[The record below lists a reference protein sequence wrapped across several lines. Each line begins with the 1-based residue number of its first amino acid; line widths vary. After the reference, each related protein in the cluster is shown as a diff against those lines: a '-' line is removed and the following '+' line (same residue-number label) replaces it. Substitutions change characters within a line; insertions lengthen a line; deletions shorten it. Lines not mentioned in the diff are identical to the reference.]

1 MPENPISAPYNGSR
15 AKRNTSGGP
24 ISSILQTLSARR
36 NRVDTMMMDMMTYDN
51 LWLFLLPILFG
62 PFVQE
67 DIAVIGAAGL
77 SVNNPAFTPYIFV
90 AILIGLFLSDIWKY
104 WPGAAARTSRRA
116 NRYAQKPKVAEFA
129 RRMKHHAGKTLFTVR
144 FLPLARIPAYVAAGF
159 IKVPY
164 WRFCAWIFVSALTYI
179 ILFFCIF
186 HALGEV
192 AGKTAKIYV
201 PIIAVGILALL
212 AGGLYIRRRIMGTK
226 PKNDP
231 H

>member
-1 MPENPISAPYNGSR
+1 
-15 AKRNTSGGP
+15 
-24 ISSILQTLSARR
+24 
-36 NRVDTMMMDMMTYDN
+36 MMMDMMTYDN
-51 LWLFLLPILFG
+51 LWLFLLPVLFG
-62 PFVQE
+62 PFLQE

-129 RRMKHHAGKTLFTVR
+129 RRMKNHAGKTLFTVR

-179 ILFFCIF
+179 ILLFCIF
-186 HALGEV
+186 HVLGEV
-192 AGKTAKIYV
+192 AGEKAKIFLPV
-201 PIIAVGILALL
+201 IAVAILILSVGGI
-212 AGGLYIRRRIMGTK
+212 YIRHRIISGR
-226 PKNDP
+226 PENGP
-231 H
+231 Q

>member
-1 MPENPISAPYNGSR
+1 
-15 AKRNTSGGP
+15 
-24 ISSILQTLSARR
+24 
-36 NRVDTMMMDMMTYDN
+36 MMTYDT
-51 LWLFLLPILFG
+51 LWLFLLPVLLG

-67 DIAVIGAAGL
+67 DLAVIGAAGL

-129 RRMKHHAGKTLFTVR
+129 QRMKHHAGKTLFTVR

-164 WRFCAWIFVSALTYI
+164 WRFCAWIFTSALVYI
-179 ILFFCIF
+179 TLLFCIF
-186 HALGEV
+186 HTLGEV
-192 AGKTAKIYV
+192 VGEKAKVYV
-201 PIIAVGILALL
+201 PIIAVLILALL
-212 AGGLYIRRRIMGTK
+212 IAGLYIRRRITPPT
-226 PKNDP
+226 PKNGP
-231 H
+231 Q

>member
-1 MPENPISAPYNGSR
+1 
-15 AKRNTSGGP
+15 
-24 ISSILQTLSARR
+24 
-36 NRVDTMMMDMMTYDN
+36 MTYDN
-51 LWLFLLPILFG
+51 LWLFLLPVLFG

-90 AILIGLFLSDIWKY
+90 AILSGLFLSDIWKY

-116 NRYAQKPKVAEFA
+116 NRYARKPKVADFA
-129 RRMKHHAGKTLFTVR
+129 QRMKHHAGKTLFTVR

-164 WRFCAWIFVSALTYI
+164 WRFCAWIFASAIVYI
-179 ILFFCIF
+179 TLLFCIF

-192 AGKTAKIYV
+192 AGEKAKTFV
-201 PIIAVGILALL
+201 PMIAVAILILFV
-212 AGGLYIRRRIMGTK
+212 GGLYIRLRIMGQT

-231 H
+231 R